1 MADISNVRYEE
12 IKDITDSLEG
22 LSCMYFRNITELIV
36 RVLTALFSLACIMTR
51 VLY

>member
-12 IKDITDSLEG
+12 IKDITESLEA
-22 LSCMYFRNITELIV
+22 LSCTYLCDRINPCPITNV
-36 RVLTALFSLACIMTR
+36 DVSLACIMTR

>member
-12 IKDITDSLEG
+12 IKDITESLES
-22 LSCMYFRNITELIV
+22 LSCKCIGILLGHSP
-36 RVLTALFSLACIMTR
+36 LTLVLACIITR

>member
-22 LSCMYFRNITELIV
+22 LSCKWLEVGERIRLKKLI
-36 RVLTALFSLACIMTR
+36 RCRAARILTR

>member
-22 LSCMYFRNITELIV
+22 LSCKLLGEQWGIF
-36 RVLTALFSLACIMTR
+36 
-51 VLY
+51 